1 MFKSKKTLALFAL
14 FVGVICYIVGKTE
27 EENKPVSPR
36 IIVEE
41 QVSTNLVPLNPTL
54 LHPYTES
61 ELRNEIDNRSMS
73 NTYSITAIVYRARW
87 NVSKDPV
94 KYGRKWVEI
103 QDRYKPTIKKSKLR
117 AIIHLADYDQYNS
130 RHQIL
135 NK

>member
-1 MFKSKKTLALFAL
+1 MFKSKKILALFIL
-14 FVGVICYIVGKTE
+14 GIGIVCYIIGEIEK
-27 EENKPVSPR
+27 ENEPVSPQT
-36 IIVEE
+36 IVKGHTP
-41 QVSTNLVPLNPTL
+41 TNLVPLNPTL
-54 LHPYTES
+54 LYPYTES
-61 ELRNEIDNRSMS
+61 ELRNEIDNRSMN

-103 QDRYKPTIKKSKLR
+103 QDRYKPTIEKLKLR
-117 AIIHLADYDQYNS
+117 AIMHLADHDQYNS